1 MLLEETRQLAEMR
14 EELSFYT
21 NQCLDEVKRVARDN
35 VKVFKDHFC
44 TQAQLQCTYINQFHS
59 VWADF
64 MKYFVI
70 GHQTSTVE
78 EVKAKTRVVGT
89 VFEREPEPVSEP
101 VIESMPETV
110 PTQAQS

>member
-1 MLLEETRQLAEMR
+1 MR

-21 NQCLDEVKRVARDN
+21 NQCLDEVKRVAKDN
-35 VKVFKDHFC
+35 AKVFKDHFC

-89 VFEREPEPVSEP
+89 VVEREPVPVTAP
-101 VIESMPETV
+101 
-110 PTQAQS
+110 

>member
-1 MLLEETRQLAEMR
+1 
-14 EELSFYT
+14 
-21 NQCLDEVKRVARDN
+21 
-35 VKVFKDHFC
+35 
-44 TQAQLQCTYINQFHS
+44 
-59 VWADF
+59 

-89 VFEREPEPVSEP
+89 VVEREPEPVSEP

-110 PTQAQS
+110 PAQA